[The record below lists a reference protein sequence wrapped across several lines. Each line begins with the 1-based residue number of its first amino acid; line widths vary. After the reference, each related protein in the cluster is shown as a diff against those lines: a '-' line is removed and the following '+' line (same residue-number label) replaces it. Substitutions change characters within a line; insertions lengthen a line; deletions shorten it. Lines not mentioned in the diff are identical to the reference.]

1 MTCQVIAVARPAG
14 HSGTMTTHADRIH
27 ADDLTVGQ
35 EIPFGTWTLSEQDI
49 VDYARVWDPLPMH
62 TDPEWAATTG
72 PFGGV
77 IASGLQTIAV
87 YQRLIVD
94 ALWSHAMGKA
104 GRGFDLRFLAPVR
117 PGTTLTGAARVLG
130 IDPRPERGDALVQL
144 LSHLVDV
151 ADGTVVL
158 ELRADVIMSLR
169 S

>member
-1 MTCQVIAVARPAG
+1 
-14 HSGTMTTHADRIH
+14 MTTSADRIH
-27 ADDLTVGQ
+27 AEDLTVGQ

-62 TDPEWAATTG
+62 TDPVRAAEG

-94 ALWSHAMGKA
+94 ALWSNAMGKA

-117 PGTTLTGAARVLG
+117 PGTTLTGAARVVE
-130 IDPRPERGDALVQL
+130 INPRPERGDALVTLQ
-144 LSHLVDV
+144 SRLVDA
-151 ADGTVVL
+151 ADGTPVL
-158 ELRADVIMSLR
+158 ELRADVIMDLR

>member
-1 MTCQVIAVARPAG
+1 MTSTDTDAQ
-14 HSGTMTTHADRIH
+14 ADRIH

-35 EIPFGTWTLSEQDI
+35 EIPFGAWTLSEQDI

-62 TDPEWAATTG
+62 TDAEWAATG

-94 ALWSHAMGKA
+94 ALWSNAMGKA
-104 GRGFDLRFLAPVR
+104 GRGFDLKFMAPVR
-117 PGTTLTGAARVLG
+117 PGTTLTGAARVVE
-130 IDPRPERGDALVQL
+130 IDARPDRGDALVKL
-144 LSHLVDV
+144 HSRLVDA

-158 ELRADVIMSLR
+158 ELQADVIMNLR
-169 S
+169 G

>member
-1 MTCQVIAVARPAG
+1 MTSEVIAFARPAG
-14 HSGTMTTHADRIH
+14 QSDDMTTHVHRIH

-62 TDPEWAATTG
+62 IDPEWAATEG

-77 IASGLQTIAV
+77 IASGLQTIAI

-94 ALWSHAMGKA
+94 ALWSNAMGKA

-117 PGTTLTGAARVLG
+117 PGTTLTGAASVVE
-130 IDPRPERGDALVQL
+130 INPRPERGDALVQL
-144 LSHLVDV
+144 LSRLVDA
-151 ADGTVVL
+151 ADGTAVL
-158 ELRADVIMSLR
+158 ELKADVIMGLR
-169 S
+169 G